1 MAMASLKLIC
11 LAGVSLTCLEGA
23 HGAESSFSKFSG
35 TFTGSNILPLID
47 KESEPSG
54 QEVKAAQESQFLNYA
69 CNSLQPE
76 NSAPF
81 TKEATFAVHSQTG
94 SDADCST
101 AAEYWKGAIANFN
114 SLPPEYQK
122 NASSYTSSRNVSF
135 VALFNPKANA
145 AVDCAYVTCQ
155 KTANQTGSD
164 ASGGGAGGTPGPL
177 EPGVG
182 QDESLDSAA
191 PPAPGTPPAV
201 GETDGNGGHG
211 DSVTVQMPDSPEG
224 RRLAARLEGTGE
236 TVTKEAH
243 LLVCVTTPAALNEG
257 ERPFTADF
265 EGWSKSKPLTA

>member
-35 TFTGSNILPLID
+35 TFTGSDILPLID
-47 KESEPSG
+47 KESEPF
-54 QEVKAAQESQFLNYA
+54 EKEAKAAQESQFLDYA
-69 CNSLQPE
+69 CNSLRSE

-94 SDADCST
+94 SDADCLT
-101 AAEYWKGAIANFN
+101 AAEYWEGAIANFN

-122 NASSYTSSRNVSF
+122 NASPYTNSRNVSF

-155 KTANQTGSD
+155 KTANQTGSG
-164 ASGGGAGGTPGPL
+164 ASGGGVGGAPGHL
-177 EPGVG
+177 EPELEQGKPSTSTGPPTTATDSSLPTVG
-182 QDESLDSAA
+182 
-191 PPAPGTPPAV
+191 G
-201 GETDGNGGHG
+201 GDGNGGHENAE
-211 DSVTVQMPDSPEG
+211 SRES
-224 RRLAARLEGTGE
+224 RRLAARIEGTGE
-236 TVTKEAH
+236 TVTEETH

-257 ERPFTADF
+257 ERPFT
-265 EGWSKSKPLTA
+265 